1 MTYITLGQ
9 FSIPITWI
17 AFFIAIF
24 YSDFRSKNKDENTDK
39 IISRLFWFY
48 VIIWKLSYIIF
59 SWESFVQA
67 PMSILYFDGGLKGNI
82 LAFMVMMIV
91 LVKHQ
96 ARIEWE
102 VLWQYWTRFIAAHQ
116 FVTYILME
124 QWVIAIIWLAL
135 LLVLELKQKQK
146 QWILVV
152 QWPVLLWVTGW
163 LDALVM
169 AHLLVILSLIVK
181 KKNYQHIALVG
192 VLSLMAMTV
201 TELRAT
207 VSTSDRVA
215 IDLNTTSNDRYILSE
230 KDQKLTV
237 VNFFATWCPPCQAE
251 MPHLQNFA
259 ENLPDQVELIGVN
272 LTDRD
277 NGTKAL
283 AEFMT
288 TYEVSY
294 PILLDEKDRFG
305 RSYNIVS
312 IPTTVLLNKD
322 GQELERIIGPVSEE
336 VLRNLANKYK

>member
-9 FSIPITWI
+9 FSIPIAWI
-17 AFFIAIF
+17 AFFIAIL
-24 YSDFRSKNKDENTDK
+24 YSDFRNKNKDDHTDK

-48 VIIWKLSYIIF
+48 VLIWKLSYILF

-82 LAFMVMMIV
+82 LAFMVMIIV
-91 LVKHQ
+91 LVKHR
-96 ARIEWE
+96 AGIEWE
-102 VLWQYWTRFIAAHQ
+102 VLWQYWTRFVAAHQ
-116 FVTYILME
+116 FVNYILME

-135 LLVLELKQKQK
+135 LVLLEMKEK
-146 QWILVV
+146 QWLIIV
-152 QWPVLLWVTGW
+152 QWPIILWVSGW
-163 LDALVM
+163 MDALVI
-169 AHLLVILSLIVK
+169 AHLMVILSLILK
-181 KKNYQHIALVG
+181 KKSYQQIALIG

-201 TELRAT
+201 TDLRAT

-259 ENLPDQVELIGVN
+259 EDLPDQVELIGIN

-277 NGTKAL
+277 NGPKAL
-283 AEFMT
+283 AEFME
-288 TYEVSY
+288 TYEVTY
-294 PILLDEKDRFG
+294 PMLLDEKDRFG
-305 RSYNIVS
+305 KSYNIVS
-312 IPTTVLLNKD
+312 IPTTVVLNKD

-336 VLRNLANKYK
+336 VLRNLTNKYK